1 MSTVADT
8 DGQSVASET
17 ALEDTLTPIA
27 HLEGRIEGALRRKY
41 GTVVKRSVTHSQISG
56 GTALQSWQDS
66 VITAWKS
73 QGTNKALWRVSI
85 GRLVVRNNPTA
96 KRF

>member
-41 GTVVKRSVTHSQISG
+41 DTIVKRTVTHSRISG

-73 QGTNKALWRVSI
+73 QGTNKALWRVSM
-85 GRLVVRNNPTA
+85 GLSVVRNSPAA
-96 KRF
+96 KRC

>member
-41 GTVVKRSVTHSQISG
+41 DTIVKRTHSRISG

-66 VITAWKS
+66 VIAAWKS
-73 QGTNKALWRVSI
+73 QGTNIAL
-85 GRLVVRNNPTA
+85 
-96 KRF
+96 